1 MIGALLDDP
10 APSSSNPGVGVFFF
24 FTFWWVLVVAQI
36 QLFIL
41 KLLGTV
47 ELRYAWGSGSHKIN
61 KKVLLVIAVI
71 SY

>member
-1 MIGALLDDP
+1 MRYWMIPPHLPPILE
-10 APSSSNPGVGVFFF
+10 SESFFF

-61 KKVLLVIAVI
+61 
-71 SY
+71 

>member
-1 MIGALLDDP
+1 MIPPHLPPILE
-10 APSSSNPGVGVFFF
+10 SEFLFCLFFF
-24 FTFWWVLVVAQI
+24 FLFWWVPVVTQI

-47 ELRYAWGSGSHKIN
+47 ELRYAWGSGSHRIN
-61 KKVLLVIAVI
+61 KNVLLVIAVI

>member
-1 MIGALLDDP
+1 M
-10 APSSSNPGVGVFFF
+10 V
-24 FTFWWVLVVAQI
+24 TQI

-47 ELRYAWGSGSHKIN
+47 ELRYAWGSGSHRIN
-61 KKVLLVIAVI
+61 KNVLLVIAVI